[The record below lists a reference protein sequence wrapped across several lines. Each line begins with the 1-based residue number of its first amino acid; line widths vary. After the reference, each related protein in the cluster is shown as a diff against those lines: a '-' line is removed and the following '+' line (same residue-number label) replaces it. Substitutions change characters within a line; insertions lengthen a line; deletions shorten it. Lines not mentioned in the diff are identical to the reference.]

1 LKYSPGKCNIGAE
14 EISRRYR
21 IGYFGVGLTLIGIA
35 LITIYE
41 LPRTARLAIFL
52 PVGIALVGFVQA
64 TARFCL
70 AYGLRGVFSIEGR
83 RKLSPVVEHE
93 AISADRRQAWKIV
106 FMVLIGSILITT
118 IYYFFP

>member
-1 LKYSPGKCNIGAE
+1 LKYSPGKCNIGTA

-21 IGYFGVGLTLIGIA
+21 IGYLGVGLTLVGIV
-35 LITIYE
+35 LISMAE
-41 LPRTARLAIFL
+41 LPRTARLVIFL

-64 TARFCL
+64 KARFCL

-83 RKLSPVVEHE
+83 RKLSRVVDQE
-93 AISADRRQAWKIV
+93 AISADKRQALKIV
-106 FMVLIGSILITT
+106 CIVLFGSILITA